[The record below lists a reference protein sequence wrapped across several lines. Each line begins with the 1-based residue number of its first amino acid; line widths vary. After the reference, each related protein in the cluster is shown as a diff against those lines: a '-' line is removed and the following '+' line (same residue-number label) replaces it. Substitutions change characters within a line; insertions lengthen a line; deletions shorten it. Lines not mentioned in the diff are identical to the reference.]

1 MQSYVFCLLVV
12 VAAAAAAPQREGAAY
27 TKEAI
32 KQAQNTH
39 LIPQDAVI
47 QKVRLPRQDMK
58 PGIELK
64 KCMKEAFCNSGT
76 KLCTQYYFIRQ
87 RALFRVTIIK
97 TNLINQLVAR
107 KTNPCIPMSVCTN
120 L

>member
-47 QKVRLPRQDMK
+47 QKVRHPNTSSISK
-58 PGIELK
+58 GAYKEL
-64 KCMKEAFCNSGT
+64 
-76 KLCTQYYFIRQ
+76 YI
-87 RALFRVTIIK
+87 LF
-97 TNLINQLVAR
+97 
-107 KTNPCIPMSVCTN
+107 PH
-120 L
+120 

>member
-39 LIPQDAVI
+39 LIPHDAVI
-47 QKVRLPRQDMK
+47 QKVRPPHHHTQLILNNVFTKR
-58 PGIELK
+58 IASLYILK
-64 KCMKEAFCNSGT
+64 CINSRHPF
-76 KLCTQYYFIRQ
+76 KVLNMI
-87 RALFRVTIIK
+87 
-97 TNLINQLVAR
+97 NLIND
-107 KTNPCIPMSVCTN
+107 I
-120 L
+120 